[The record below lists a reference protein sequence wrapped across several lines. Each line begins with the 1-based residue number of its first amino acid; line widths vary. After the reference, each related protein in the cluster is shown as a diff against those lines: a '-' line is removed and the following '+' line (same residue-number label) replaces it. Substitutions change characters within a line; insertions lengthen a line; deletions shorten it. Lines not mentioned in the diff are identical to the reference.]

1 MVQHAVTGA
10 TTCLVR
16 LESFV
21 LDKRPE
27 LLGRLRPRRAI
38 NEQWLTPLAVD
49 LIATEC
55 ANETDRLETVAE
67 ARPQHLRL
75 RLRALGDAIAVLT
88 C

>member
-10 TTCLVR
+10 TSRLVHV
-16 LESFV
+16 ESFV

-49 LIATEC
+49 LIAPEC

-67 ARPQHLRL
+67 ARPQQFRL
-75 RLRALGDAIAVLT
+75 RLRALGDTIAVLT
-88 C
+88 R